1 MSKSPSVLVAVGAN
15 ETPKLPRQNYEP
27 RVHTIY
33 NMPVAIGATTP
44 EDHNFFNGVIQSDTI
59 DGEVPNIYG
68 FLKGNQSYSSP
79 SSLQEIVGLF
89 QLDPHVE
96 IVTTDLLVKKIS
108 IDTEFIEYS
117 HSEAINDCA
126 FFVKS
131 SLIDHVKFE
140 SNPEMFKGVLDS
152 LVRQGKKIYH
162 IAEPLLTAE
171 FNE

>member
-1 MSKSPSVLVAVGAN
+1 MPKLPSVLVAVGAN

-27 RVHTIY
+27 PVHTIY
-33 NMPVAIGATTP
+33 NMPVSIGATTP
-44 EDHNFFNGVIQSDTI
+44 EDHNFFNGVIQSNTI

-68 FLKGNQSYSSP
+68 FLKGNHSYSSP

-89 QLDPHVE
+89 QLHPHVE
-96 IVTTDLLVKKIS
+96 IVTTDLLVKRMS
-108 IDTEFIEYS
+108 IGAEFIEYS

-140 SNPEMFKGVLDS
+140 SSPEMFKEVLGS